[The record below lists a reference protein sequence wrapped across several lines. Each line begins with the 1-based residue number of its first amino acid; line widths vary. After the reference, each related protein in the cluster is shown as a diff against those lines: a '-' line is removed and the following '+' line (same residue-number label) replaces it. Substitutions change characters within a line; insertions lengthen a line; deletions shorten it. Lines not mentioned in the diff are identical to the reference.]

1 MDAITSD
8 RAAWLQECGVPSRT
22 VWYIFP
28 LYRVD
33 RETSGIGRELASL
46 LLRLI
51 DGEVLEG
58 QLLYPPILKVC

>member
-1 MDAITSD
+1 M
-8 RAAWLQECGVPSRT
+8 PSRT

-58 QLLYPPILKVC
+58 QLLHPPILKVC